1 MAETLGSLV
10 DKLSIKNLRIWH
22 LDEALEQKNVSD
34 YAQLKA
40 RRDLADKQRQ
50 NLVNE
55 INDFLVSAF
64 KGEVCIRDEKIK
76 LYANTNVSSSESIK
90 KLGEAVSELSIR
102 NIKLWHCE
110 DEVRRTD
117 LADVEIVKIK
127 RKIDTTN
134 QERNDQMDKVDE
146 ILQIQFHLDLI
157 FNHVLSIFFLKIFIH
172 LNLVIGISPIFP
184 CSFYSVIYWLL
195 IKKLSLKTFP

>member
-22 LDEALEQKNVSD
+22 LDEALERKNASD
-34 YAQLKA
+34 YAELKA

-90 KLGEAVSELSIR
+90 KLGEAVSELAIR

-127 RKIDTTN
+127 RRIDTTN
-134 QERNDQMDKVDE
+134 QERNDLMDKVDE
-146 ILQIQFHLDLI
+146 ILQIE
-157 FNHVLSIFFLKIFIH
+157 SEE
-172 LNLVIGISPIFP
+172 
-184 CSFYSVIYWLL
+184 
-195 IKKLSLKTFP
+195 KKKS

>member
-22 LDEALEQKNVSD
+22 LDEALEQKNASN
-34 YAQLKA
+34 YAELKA

-50 NLVNE
+50 SLVNE

-76 LYANTNVSSSESIK
+76 LYANTNVSSSDSIK
-90 KLGEAVSELSIR
+90 KLGEAVSELAIR

-134 QERNDQMDKVDE
+134 QERNDLMDKVDE
-146 ILQIQFHLDLI
+146 ILQVQ
-157 FNHVLSIFFLKIFIH
+157 SEE
-172 LNLVIGISPIFP
+172 
-184 CSFYSVIYWLL
+184 
-195 IKKLSLKTFP
+195 KKGS

>member
-22 LDEALEQKNVSD
+22 LDEALEQKNTSD
-34 YAQLKA
+34 YAELKA
-40 RRDLADKQRQ
+40 KRDLADKQRQ

-76 LYANTNVSSSESIK
+76 LYANTNVSSSDSIK
-90 KLGEAVSELSIR
+90 KLGEAVSELAFR

-127 RKIDTTN
+127 RRIDTTN
-134 QERNDQMDKVDE
+134 QERNDLMDKVDE
-146 ILQIQFHLDLI
+146 ILQIQ
-157 FNHVLSIFFLKIFIH
+157 SEE
-172 LNLVIGISPIFP
+172 
-184 CSFYSVIYWLL
+184 
-195 IKKLSLKTFP
+195 KKES

>member
-22 LDEALEQKNVSD
+22 LDEALEQKNTSD
-34 YAQLKA
+34 YAGLKA
-40 RRDLADKQRQ
+40 KRDLADKQRQ
-50 NLVNE
+50 ALVNE

-76 LYANTNVSSSESIK
+76 LYANTNVSSSDSIK
-90 KLGEAVSELSIR
+90 KLGEAVSELAFR

-117 LADVEIVKIK
+117 LEDVEIVKIK
-127 RKIDTTN
+127 RRIDTTN
-134 QERNDQMDKVDE
+134 QERNDLMDKVDE
-146 ILQIQFHLDLI
+146 ILQTE
-157 FNHVLSIFFLKIFIH
+157 SET
-172 LNLVIGISPIFP
+172 
-184 CSFYSVIYWLL
+184 
-195 IKKLSLKTFP
+195 KKES

>member
-22 LDEALEQKNVSD
+22 LDVALEQKNASD
-34 YAQLKA
+34 FAELKA

-55 INDFLVSAF
+55 INDFLVSAL

-76 LYANTNVSSSESIK
+76 LYANTNVSSSDSIK
-90 KLGEAVSELSIR
+90 KLGEAVSELAFR

-117 LADVEIVKIK
+117 LADAEIVKIK

-134 QERNDQMDKVDE
+134 QERNDLMDKVDE
-146 ILQIQFHLDLI
+146 ILQIE
-157 FNHVLSIFFLKIFIH
+157 SEE
-172 LNLVIGISPIFP
+172 
-184 CSFYSVIYWLL
+184 
-195 IKKLSLKTFP
+195 KKES

>member
-22 LDEALEQKNVSD
+22 LDEALEEKNASKLIHSA
-34 YAQLKA
+34 YAKLKA

-55 INDFLVSAF
+55 INDFLVSALN
-64 KGEVCIRDEKIK
+64 GEVCIRDEKIK
-76 LYANTNVSSSESIK
+76 LYANTNVSSSDSIK
-90 KLGEAVSELSIR
+90 KLGEAVSELAFR

-127 RKIDTTN
+127 RRIDTTN
-134 QERNDQMDKVDE
+134 QERNDLMDKVDE
-146 ILQIQFHLDLI
+146 ILQIE
-157 FNHVLSIFFLKIFIH
+157 SEE
-172 LNLVIGISPIFP
+172 
-184 CSFYSVIYWLL
+184 
-195 IKKLSLKTFP
+195 KKKS

>member
-22 LDEALEQKNVSD
+22 LDEALEQKNASD
-34 YAQLKA
+34 YAELKA

-90 KLGEAVSELSIR
+90 KLGEAVSELAIR

-127 RKIDTTN
+127 RRIDTTN
-134 QERNDQMDKVDE
+134 QERNDLMDKVDE
-146 ILQIQFHLDLI
+146 ILQIESEQ
-157 FNHVLSIFFLKIFIH
+157 
-172 LNLVIGISPIFP
+172 
-184 CSFYSVIYWLL
+184 
-195 IKKLSLKTFP
+195 KKES

>member
-22 LDEALEQKNVSD
+22 LDEALEQKNTSD
-34 YAQLKA
+34 YEELQAK
-40 RRDLADKQRQ
+40 RDLADKQRQ
-50 NLVNE
+50 ALVNE

-76 LYANTNVSSSESIK
+76 LYANTNVSSSDSIK
-90 KLGEAVSELSIR
+90 KLGEAVSELAFR

-127 RKIDTTN
+127 RRIDTTN
-134 QERNDQMDKVDE
+134 QERNDLMDKVDE
-146 ILQIQFHLDLI
+146 ILQTE
-157 FNHVLSIFFLKIFIH
+157 SET
-172 LNLVIGISPIFP
+172 
-184 CSFYSVIYWLL
+184 
-195 IKKLSLKTFP
+195 KKES

>member
-22 LDEALEQKNVSD
+22 LDEALEQKNTSD
-34 YAQLKA
+34 YAELKA
-40 RRDLADKQRQ
+40 KRDLADKQRQ
-50 NLVNE
+50 TLVNE

-76 LYANTNVSSSESIK
+76 LYANTNVSSSDSIK
-90 KLGEAVSELSIR
+90 KLGEAVSELAFR

-127 RKIDTTN
+127 RRIDTTN
-134 QERNDQMDKVDE
+134 QERNDLMDKVDE
-146 ILQIQFHLDLI
+146 ILQTE
-157 FNHVLSIFFLKIFIH
+157 SET
-172 LNLVIGISPIFP
+172 
-184 CSFYSVIYWLL
+184 
-195 IKKLSLKTFP
+195 KKES

>member
-22 LDEALEQKNVSD
+22 LDEALEQKNASD
-34 YAQLKA
+34 YAELKA

-76 LYANTNVSSSESIK
+76 LYANTNVSSSDSIK
-90 KLGEAVSELSIR
+90 KLGEAVSELAIR

-127 RKIDTTN
+127 RRIDTTN
-134 QERNDQMDKVDE
+134 QERNDLMDKVDE
-146 ILQIQFHLDLI
+146 ILQIQ
-157 FNHVLSIFFLKIFIH
+157 SEE
-172 LNLVIGISPIFP
+172 
-184 CSFYSVIYWLL
+184 
-195 IKKLSLKTFP
+195 KKES

>member
-22 LDEALEQKNVSD
+22 LDEALEQKNASD
-34 YAQLKA
+34 YAELKA

-76 LYANTNVSSSESIK
+76 LYANTNVSSSDSIK
-90 KLGEAVSELSIR
+90 KLGEAVSELAIR
-102 NIKLWHCE
+102 NIELWHCE

-127 RKIDTTN
+127 RRIDTTN
-134 QERNDQMDKVDE
+134 QERNDLMDKVDE
-146 ILQIQFHLDLI
+146 ILQIQ
-157 FNHVLSIFFLKIFIH
+157 SEE
-172 LNLVIGISPIFP
+172 
-184 CSFYSVIYWLL
+184 
-195 IKKLSLKTFP
+195 KKES

>member
-22 LDEALEQKNVSD
+22 LDEALEQKNASD
-34 YAQLKA
+34 YAELKA

-90 KLGEAVSELSIR
+90 KLGEAVSELAIR

-134 QERNDQMDKVDE
+134 QERNDLMDKVDE
-146 ILQIQFHLDLI
+146 ILQIQ
-157 FNHVLSIFFLKIFIH
+157 SEE
-172 LNLVIGISPIFP
+172 
-184 CSFYSVIYWLL
+184 
-195 IKKLSLKTFP
+195 KKGS

>member
-22 LDEALEQKNVSD
+22 LDVALEQKNASD
-34 YAQLKA
+34 FAELKA

-76 LYANTNVSSSESIK
+76 LYTNTNVSSSDSIK
-90 KLGEAVSELSIR
+90 KLGEAVSELAIR

-134 QERNDQMDKVDE
+134 QERNDLMDKVDE
-146 ILQIQFHLDLI
+146 ILQIQ
-157 FNHVLSIFFLKIFIH
+157 SEE
-172 LNLVIGISPIFP
+172 
-184 CSFYSVIYWLL
+184 
-195 IKKLSLKTFP
+195 KKGS

>member
-76 LYANTNVSSSESIK
+76 LYTNTNVSSSDSIK
-90 KLGEAVSELSIR
+90 KLGEAVSELAIR

-134 QERNDQMDKVDE
+134 QERNDLMDKVDE
-146 ILQIQFHLDLI
+146 ILQIQ
-157 FNHVLSIFFLKIFIH
+157 SEE
-172 LNLVIGISPIFP
+172 
-184 CSFYSVIYWLL
+184 
-195 IKKLSLKTFP
+195 KKES

>member
-22 LDEALEQKNVSD
+22 LDEALEQKHTSD
-34 YAQLKA
+34 YAELKA
-40 RRDLADKQRQ
+40 KRDLADKQRQ
-50 NLVNE
+50 TLVNE

-76 LYANTNVSSSESIK
+76 LYANTNVSSSDSIK
-90 KLGEAVSELSIR
+90 KLGEAVSELAFR

-127 RKIDTTN
+127 RRIDTTN
-134 QERNDQMDKVDE
+134 QERNDLMDKVDE
-146 ILQIQFHLDLI
+146 ILQTE
-157 FNHVLSIFFLKIFIH
+157 SET
-172 LNLVIGISPIFP
+172 
-184 CSFYSVIYWLL
+184 
-195 IKKLSLKTFP
+195 KKES

>member
-22 LDEALEQKNVSD
+22 LDEALEQKNTSD
-34 YAQLKA
+34 YAELKA
-40 RRDLADKQRQ
+40 KRDLADKQRQ

-76 LYANTNVSSSESIK
+76 LYANTNVSSSDSIK
-90 KLGEAVSELSIR
+90 KLGEAVSELAFR

-127 RKIDTTN
+127 RRIDTTN
-134 QERNDQMDKVDE
+134 QERNDLMDKVDE
-146 ILQIQFHLDLI
+146 ILQSQ
-157 FNHVLSIFFLKIFIH
+157 SEETKE
-172 LNLVIGISPIFP
+172 S
-184 CSFYSVIYWLL
+184 
-195 IKKLSLKTFP
+195 

>member
-22 LDEALEQKNVSD
+22 LDEALEEKNASN
-34 YAQLKA
+34 YAELKA

-50 NLVNE
+50 SLVNE

-76 LYANTNVSSSESIK
+76 LYTNTNVSSSDNIK
-90 KLGEAVSELSIR
+90 KLGEAVSELAIR

-127 RKIDTTN
+127 RKIESSISDGP
-134 QERNDQMDKVDE
+134 
-146 ILQIQFHLDLI
+146 IL
-157 FNHVLSIFFLKIFIH
+157 
-172 LNLVIGISPIFP
+172 
-184 CSFYSVIYWLL
+184 
-195 IKKLSLKTFP
+195 

>member
-22 LDEALEQKNVSD
+22 LDEALEEKNASKLISSA
-34 YAQLKA
+34 YAELKA

-55 INDFLVSAF
+55 INDFLVSAL

-76 LYANTNVSSSESIK
+76 LYANTNVSSSDSIK
-90 KLGEAVSELSIR
+90 KLGEAVSELAFR

-127 RKIDTTN
+127 RRIDTTN
-134 QERNDQMDKVDE
+134 QERNDLMDKVDE
-146 ILQIQFHLDLI
+146 ILQIE
-157 FNHVLSIFFLKIFIH
+157 SEE
-172 LNLVIGISPIFP
+172 
-184 CSFYSVIYWLL
+184 
-195 IKKLSLKTFP
+195 KKKS